1 MKTLKARKRHIH
13 IRKFRTRIRYNNLAK
28 QRTQRTQHK
37 KNRII
42 NGGSLIGQGNFGCV
56 FRPDIINGNK
66 DIVSKIVL
74 KTNMFNEYRH
84 EYKILSKVSS
94 VDPTG
99 KFHSVISN
107 AVELRPNIVPSDF
120 NKCSLSRP
128 TYDVK
133 DFFVFNIKYCGTNNL
148 SYYLHR
154 VFHKTRDDASTS
166 VSARIEPGV
175 LFTLLTNII
184 VGIKKMV
191 KVNVVHKT
199 LDTDSIYLLEPVSL
213 RNPYCEKIID
223 FGEGEVRKYDS
234 FSDKYQD
241 YIMLFNSIIKILDAA
256 HRSGQHTAVYIQMII
271 GLRNMFTELI
281 SMVNMPKFSQ
291 DELIKKYIASIGI
304 IFGESY
310 SKYANSKYK

>member
-1 MKTLKARKRHIH
+1 M
-13 IRKFRTRIRYNNLAK
+13 
-28 QRTQRTQHK
+28 
-37 KNRII
+37 
-42 NGGSLIGQGNFGCV
+42 S
-56 FRPDIINGNK
+56 DE
-66 DIVSKIVL
+66 
-74 KTNMFNEYRH
+74 M
-84 EYKILSKVSS
+84 LS
-94 VDPTG
+94 
-99 KFHSVISN
+99 
-107 AVELRPNIVPSDF
+107 
-120 NKCSLSRP
+120 
-128 TYDVK
+128 
-133 DFFVFNIKYCGTNNL
+133 
-148 SYYLHR
+148 
-154 VFHKTRDDASTS
+154 
-166 VSARIEPGV
+166 
-175 LFTLLTNII
+175 
-184 VGIKKMV
+184 IKKMV

-256 HRSGQHTAVYIQMII
+256 HRNGHPNAMYAHMII

>member
-1 MKTLKARKRHIH
+1 MKTFKARKKHIRIR
-13 IRKFRTRIRYNNLAK
+13 IRKFRTRMRYNKLAK
-28 QRTQRTQHK
+28 QRTQCR
-37 KNRII
+37 KNRRI

-84 EYKILSKVSS
+84 EYKILSKVSN

-107 AVELRPNIVPSDF
+107 AVELSPNIVPSDF

-128 TYDVK
+128 TYEVK
-133 DFFVFNIKYCGTNNL
+133 DFFVFNMKYCGTNNL
-148 SYYLHR
+148 TYYLHR
-154 VFHKTRDDASTS
+154 VFHKISEASAS
-166 VSARIEPGV
+166 ASARIEPGV

-199 LDTDSIYLLEPVSL
+199 LNTDSIYLLEPVSL
-213 RNPYCEKIID
+213 RNPFCEKIID

-256 HRSGQHTAVYIQMII
+256 HRSGQHTAVYTQMII
-271 GLRNMFTELI
+271 GLRNMFTELV
-281 SMVNMPKFSQ
+281 SMVNMPNFSQ
-291 DELIKKYIASIGI
+291 DELIKKYIASIGV

-310 SKYANSKYK
+310 SKYATSKYK

>member
-1 MKTLKARKRHIH
+1 MKTLKARKKHIR
-13 IRKFRTRIRYNNLAK
+13 IRKFRTRMRYNNLAK
-28 QRTQRTQHK
+28 QRTQRTQRR
-37 KNRII
+37 KNRRI

-107 AVELRPNIVPSDF
+107 AVELSPNIVPSDF
-120 NKCSLSRP
+120 HKCSLSRP
-128 TYDVK
+128 TYDAK
-133 DFFVFNIKYCGTNNL
+133 DFFVFNMKYCGTNNL
-148 SYYLHR
+148 TYHLHR
-154 VFHKTRDDASTS
+154 VFHKTSDASS
-166 VSARIEPGV
+166 SARIEPGV

-199 LDTDSIYLLEPVSL
+199 LDTDSIYLLEPISL
-213 RNPYCEKIID
+213 RNPFCEKIID

-256 HRSGQHTAVYIQMII
+256 RRNGQHAAVYTQMII
-271 GLRNMFTELI
+271 GLRNMFTGLV
-281 SMVNMPKFSQ
+281 SMVNMPIFSQ
-291 DELIKKYIASIGI
+291 DELIKKYVTSIGV

-310 SKYANSKYK
+310 SKYATSKYK